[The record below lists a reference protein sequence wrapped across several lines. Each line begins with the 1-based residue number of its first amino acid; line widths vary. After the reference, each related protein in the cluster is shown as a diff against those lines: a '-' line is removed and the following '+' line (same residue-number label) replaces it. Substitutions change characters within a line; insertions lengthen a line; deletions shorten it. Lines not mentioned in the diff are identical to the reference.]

1 MCVCRYQP
9 KYTMCFVEKN
19 SFGPP
24 TRGRLLFLLF
34 LVLLS
39 KRRKDIEG
47 KIHSPSITYY
57 MEGNEHI

>member
-19 SFGPP
+19 SFGLLPE
-24 TRGRLLFLLF
+24 GRLLFLLF
-34 LVLLS
+34 LVLS

-57 MEGNEHI
+57 MEGN